1 MRGRQHG
8 GFFKVFEEKKKPQ
21 MAAMFAA
28 LRAIPEI
35 EKAKMLKAF
44 GNEAVAEQIDF
55 TDKFGR
61 LFPERAGQEEL
72 FSADKLKDLAEK
84 MFRNDSANDSGVP
97 VGFAFLGQFI
107 DHDITLDA
115 ITQLGRVA
123 GDVSKIENF
132 RTPRLDL
139 DSVYL
144 NGPEASPYLYERQK
158 FGHGPELLIGTEDN
172 PLDVQRLP
180 DGTAIIGDPR
190 NDENIFISQLQSL
203 FIRLHNYV
211 AKLVADCRIH
221 KTEESTFEQARNIC
235 RWLYQWIIVNEF
247 LPAVVHEDVL
257 KPYIDGF
264 NNGTL
269 PIAGEI
275 NWLSK
280 PFISV
285 EFSAAAFRFGHSL
298 IRQNYRLNK
307 IVAGDLFD
315 FSAFS
320 PIEKYKNIDW
330 RYLLDFGDGKHQSAK
345 AIDTVL
351 PEALKTL
358 PFIAEDDVRN
368 LAARNMLRGQHTFE
382 LLTGEEAAQKF
393 DVTPIEKHRLI
404 QECGLD
410 ATPLWFYV
418 LAEAESSGGKL
429 GPVGGQIVAGTL
441 LRLLLADETSY
452 IRAKEAKD
460 FNPYHLL
467 DIDPD
472 NVHSVFAEMART
484 VSASSEK

>member
-1 MRGRQHG
+1 MSFGHG
-8 GFFKVFEEKKKPQ
+8 ANFSTVFEEKKQPQ

-28 LRAIPEI
+28 LRAVPER
-35 EKAKMLKAF
+35 AKMLKAF
-44 GNEAVAEQIDF
+44 GNEAGAERTAF
-55 TDKFGR
+55 LDKFGR
-61 LFPERAGQEEL
+61 LFPIKTGQEEL
-72 FSADKLKDLAEK
+72 FPPEKLEKLAK
-84 MFRNDSANDSGVP
+84 AMFRDDSANDLGVP

-144 NGPEASPYLYERQK
+144 NGPEASPYLYERQQ

-190 NDENIFISQLQSL
+190 NDENIFISQIQSL

-211 AKLVADCRIH
+211 AKMVTECRVH
-221 KTEESTFEQARNIC
+221 NTGESTFEQARNIC

-247 LPAVVHEDVL
+247 LPAMVHEEVL
-257 KPYIDGF
+257 KPYINGF
-264 NNGTL
+264 SNGTL

-275 NWLSK
+275 DWLSM

-285 EFSAAAFRFGHSL
+285 EFSAAAYRSGHSM
-298 IRQNYRLNK
+298 IRQDYRLNK

-315 FSAFS
+315 FPAFS

-351 PEALKTL
+351 PEALKAL

-368 LAARNMLRGQHTFE
+368 LAERNMLRGQHTFE
-382 LLTGEEAAQKF
+382 LLTGEEVAEKF
-393 DVTPIEKHRLI
+393 DVTPIEKHSLI
-404 QECGLD
+404 QECDLS

-429 GPVGGQIVAGTL
+429 GAVGGQIVAGTL
-441 LRLLLADETSY
+441 LRLLLADRTSY
-452 IRAKEAKD
+452 INAEEAKD

-467 DIDPD
+467 DVDPD
-472 NVHSVFAEMART
+472 KVHSVFAEMARM
-484 VSASSEK
+484 VSIAA